1 MIVQQG
7 RDGTSVSGFAG
18 QRFED
23 SLLNIP
29 WQVGPEPEQGSPQH
43 RFDHVH
49 AMPLGD
55 EVSRDTEY
63 HDTGQDQQG
72 NRAGDAAVQ
81 TIACEMTAHGLN
93 PLMRSLGVMVLGL
106 DGSTRFAGAVAGSFV
121 ADVAEGRSGLAIGR

>member
-43 RFDHVH
+43 RFEHVH
-49 AMPLGD
+49 ATPLGD
-55 EVSRDTEY
+55 EVSRDSEY
-63 HDTGQDQQG
+63 YQTGQDQQG
-72 NRAGDAAVQ
+72 NRAGNAAVQ
-81 TIACEMTAHGLN
+81 TIAREMTAHGLN
-93 PLMRSLGVMVLGL
+93 PLDAFPRGNGFRLGWFHPIGRCDSRLA
-106 DGSTRFAGAVAGSFV
+106 R
-121 ADVAEGRSGLAIGR
+121 ADVAERQSGLAIGR

>member
-1 MIVQQG
+1 VQLG

-43 RFDHVH
+43 GFDHVH

-81 TIACEMTAHGLN
+81 TIAREMTAHGLN

-106 DGSTRFAGAVAGSFV
+106 DGSTRLAGAIAGSFV
-121 ADVAEGRSGLAIGR
+121 ADVAEGRSGPAIGR